1 MATQDTF
8 LNALDRFGAVARE
21 AEVDDGLI
29 EQAEDHRAKV
39 AGFRVLIP
47 IVGSFNAGKTSLV
60 NAWLERPAGAGLPTA
75 IVPQTALATEV
86 HVADGADAE
95 AVELYGRDDRLLR
108 RVDLAE
114 FQRVEK
120 QASTGE
126 SEAEYARAML
136 HAPRGDRPWDAWKVL
151 VDMPGLDSGLRT
163 HNAAIQRYLPLGSYF
178 ILVVDV
184 EHGALRATELEQL
197 AEFLDREVEFAVLVN
212 KTDKKRDDAPGV
224 VEHIAEQVRRR
235 FGRPADV
242 LPVSAHAG
250 DVAAFRKVVDTVDF
264 DRPLRNFWRARILT
278 LFDDA
283 IGSLHTRYGALN
295 VSSAERERTV
305 AALEEEKQALEAK
318 LRGDEQEVRERYS
331 DRAVDGIVRS
341 ARDAIRG
348 HAAELAQT
356 LQNGGRQAFEYE
368 LNELV
373 RTTLN
378 RVVDRERNAVL
389 QQIIERYEA
398 EFTGIDAH
406 HERFLRA
413 GEHRAG
419 AVADAPAIPAELSGH
434 VRGAAQA
441 SARAFDQ
448 AKGRIA
454 GATTAYTAVTGVLA
468 AATSIVAPWLE
479 VVVILLPTIFNWL
492 SRKAE
497 DAQRQQRLAEQREQ
511 MQAQIASVVAP
522 KVASELRER
531 VAADFASATKAM
543 IAGLGEQVRAAID
556 RIRADIDRGRAEIEE
571 QKRDVEQRKE
581 QLRAAIEQLTA
592 AKSTVA
598 EA

>member
-1 MATQDTF
+1 MD
-8 LNALDRFGAVARE
+8 
-21 AEVDDGLI
+21 I
-29 EQAEDHRAKV
+29 
-39 AGFRVLIP
+39 
-47 IVGSFNAGKTSLV
+47 
-60 NAWLERPAGAGLPTA
+60 
-75 IVPQTALATEV
+75 
-86 HVADGADAE
+86 
-95 AVELYGRDDRLLR
+95 
-108 RVDLAE
+108 
-114 FQRVEK
+114 
-120 QASTGE
+120 
-126 SEAEYARAML
+126 
-136 HAPRGDRPWDAWKVL
+136 
-151 VDMPGLDSGLRT
+151 
-163 HNAAIQRYLPLGSYF
+163 
-178 ILVVDV
+178 

-212 KTDKKRDDAPGV
+212 KTDKKGDDAPGV
-224 VEHIAEQVRRR
+224 VEHIAEQMRRR

-242 LPVSAHAG
+242 FPVSAHAG

-318 LRGDEQEVRERYS
+318 LRDDEQEIRERYS

-368 LNELV
+368 LNELA

-389 QQIIERYEA
+389 TRIIERYEA

-419 AVADAPAIPAELSGH
+419 AVADAPAIPAELSGY
-434 VRGAAQA
+434 VQGAAQA

-492 SRKAE
+492 SRKADE
-497 DAQRQQRLAEQREQ
+497 AQRQQRLAEQREQ

-531 VAADFASATKAM
+531 VAADFASDTKEL
-543 IAGLGEQVRAAID
+543 IAGLREQVRDAVD
-556 RIRADIDRGRAEIEE
+556 RIQADVDRGRVEIEE

-592 AKSTVA
+592 ARSTVA